1 MSLDFA
7 VHPVQWAI
15 TTSKARGKHGLGL
28 SDAAKLLA
36 EHLSISILS
45 RDNKGVDKLMT
56 QHMLEVLLIEEEN
69 ALTAHWADGQ
79 TLVYHPG
86 MAVPRIRHIKDG
98 ASELLIEV
106 LGIASGDAV
115 LDCTM
120 GMASDTVTISYALG
134 ADGTITALES
144 SPVIYAVT
152 AYGLQHWNWQNESKT
167 MRQAMERIVP
177 IYTSYDVYL
186 HQLHEAANIAQDK
199 QYDVIY
205 FDPMFERPIAESSG
219 IAPLR
224 RVADYMPLTQDTLE
238 LARGLCRK
246 RVVVKHRE
254 GTLKHLHFDE
264 ILGGKYSNLAYGICY
279 AGKDTEGM

>member
-1 MSLDFA
+1 M
-7 VHPVQWAI
+7 
-15 TTSKARGKHGLGL
+15 
-28 SDAAKLLA
+28 
-36 EHLSISILS
+36 
-45 RDNKGVDKLMT
+45 
-56 QHMLEVLLIEEEN
+56 
-69 ALTAHWADGQ
+69 
-79 TLVYHPG
+79 
-86 MAVPRIRHIKDG
+86 
-98 ASELLIEV
+98 
-106 LGIASGDAV
+106 LGIAPGDAV

-186 HQLHEAANIAQDK
+186 RQLHEAANIAQDK

-254 GTLKHLHFDE
+254 GTLKHLQFDE

-279 AGKDTEGM
+279 AGKETEGM